1 MLNQGHLP
9 SMRFATRCALVSLA
23 AIGALS
29 LSVPSIVSAAEEL
42 PRCARPS
49 SAPECRG
56 GNVVVCAAEGM
67 CLDRAGRPKRGCFD
81 YICGEPPAAVP
92 EQPAA
97 GAGSATESPEEE
109 ARRLDEERNRAQ
121 GGGAGT
127 ESTETA
133 PADLGVKTMPK
144 GDLDIYTKPKD
155 PTGGCGPGMH
165 RGADGQCYPNVN

>member
-1 MLNQGHLP
+1 MSFGNRLRG
-9 SMRFATRCALVSLA
+9 A
-23 AIGALS
+23 A
-29 LSVPSIVSAAEEL
+29 SVTVQDQVAIFPSIKIAI
-42 PRCARPS
+42 P
-49 SAPECRG
+49 
-56 GNVVVCAAEGM
+56 
-67 CLDRAGRPKRGCFD
+67 
-81 YICGEPPAAVP
+81 
-92 EQPAA
+92 
-97 GAGSATESPEEE
+97 TERPEEE

-121 GGGAGT
+121 GGGAET